1 MNLIIGASSGLGK
14 CLAEDFSNNNNSFSL
29 LVARSKILTKSR
41 NVKSIS
47 HNILNN
53 SNKKLLKHINK
64 NSLENIFFTVGKADW
79 KSDNVYIKDK
89 IAKSIL
95 DTNFYAIS
103 RLTYDLIKNN
113 KLKKNCLICFCSSV
127 TTILPRHR
135 QMIYC
140 ASKSALNSFVR
151 SLKFYIQI
159 KNLNYRVA
167 NLQLGYLQT
176 KMNRMVDTPFK
187 KIDPKK
193 LSKLILKNYKKLDG
207 TLYFPRYWLLIKII
221 LSLMPEKIIIMIFK
235 IFFSS
240 KKYF

>member
-14 CLAEDFSNNNNSFSL
+14 CLAEDFSNNNSFSL
-29 LVARSKILTKSR
+29 LVARSKILMKSR

-103 RLTYDLIKNN
+103 RLTYDLIK
-113 KLKKNCLICFCSSV
+113 
-127 TTILPRHR
+127 
-135 QMIYC
+135 
-140 ASKSALNSFVR
+140 
-151 SLKFYIQI
+151 
-159 KNLNYRVA
+159 
-167 NLQLGYLQT
+167 
-176 KMNRMVDTPFK
+176 
-187 KIDPKK
+187 KI
-193 LSKLILKNYKKLDG
+193 S
-207 TLYFPRYWLLIKII
+207 
-221 LSLMPEKIIIMIFK
+221 
-235 IFFSS
+235 
-240 KKYF
+240 